1 MDGEPA
7 VATALGIASK
17 TVRKWRDRFAAEG
30 AAGFA
35 DRSSRPHRSPR
46 QVAEPIQAEIARLR
60 RERLSGPA
68 IARQTHVPPAT
79 VGLVLRRLGLGRLA
93 ALDPNRLRAR
103 QGNRPLH
110 RRRTST
116 RRSGLIGTWRA
127 DHARICAK
135 VRNHDVA
142 VNRRHGGSSR
152 PARS

>member
-68 IARQTHVPPAT
+68 IALRPW
-79 VGLVLRRLGLGRLA
+79 VLCCA
-93 ALDPNRLRAR
+93 ASAWAAW
-103 QGNRPLH
+103 RP
-110 RRRTST
+110 ST
-116 RRSGLIGTWRA
+116 RIA
-127 DHARICAK
+127 
-135 VRNHDVA
+135 
-142 VNRRHGGSSR
+142 
-152 PARS
+152 